1 MSAKGLVADTALNKG
16 SMVMSGSIATQ
27 FVIFNDPIYYYV
39 AIAGALVSTLGF
51 VHEVTHSKDGLSLW
65 ASLSEAVKA
74 AVLGLIATPMWFM
87 AFMHTGGTVIEK
99 FTGLSGFHGIT
110 NSFYLLLSLI
120 LAWWTIPIITFFVSK
135 IRSRA

>member
-1 MSAKGLVADTALNKG
+1 
-16 SMVMSGSIATQ
+16 
-27 FVIFNDPIYYYV
+27 
-39 AIAGALVSTLGF
+39 
-51 VHEVTHSKDGLSLW
+51 
-65 ASLSEAVKA
+65 
-74 AVLGLIATPMWFM
+74 VLGLIATPMWFM
-87 AFMHTGGTVIEK
+87 AFMHTGGTIIEK